1 MTTTH
6 YITFGIALIFFAWAA
21 RKFYKI
27 MYDETTE
34 YEYFDTLN
42 TGEDDSDQYTDP
54 YQAVADSIGQQKADN
69 KEIK

>member
-6 YITFGIALIFFAWAA
+6 YITFGVALIFFAWAA

-34 YEYFDTLN
+34 YEYFDTLYS
-42 TGEDDSDQYTDP
+42 GEDDSDQYTDT
-54 YQAVADSIGQQKADN
+54 YQAVADKMDEQKADN